1 MTAEGYGRQKEYVCP
16 FPSLPLGQHTLNRC
30 WQKQATVF
38 NIKIIKVIV
47 HIQIIRFLI
56 KKPLH
61 WNNLVSSLGVC
72 MHDSIRLL
80 H

>member
-30 WQKQATVF
+30 RQKQATVF

-47 HIQIIRFLI
+47 HIQIIRL
-56 KKPLH
+56 P
-61 WNNLVSSLGVC
+61 
-72 MHDSIRLL
+72 
-80 H
+80 